1 MDVMIKDR
9 VMAAAKFYDDSFFN
23 NELYARIGGVS
34 VDELNALELEFV
46 FLINFS
52 LLITQEEFQK
62 YYNAY

>member
-46 FLINFS
+46 FLINF
-52 LLITQEEFQK
+52 
-62 YYNAY
+62 